1 VYRSQSALATTPEDA
16 AERQE
21 LAQQAI
27 AAHSR
32 SLTLNPYQSEVM
44 LRLASAYELAGDNGS
59 ALRTYQR
66 ALAVD
71 PNNAFN
77 YLRLGIFY
85 RRIDEGQRVT
95 EAFEKSRQLGAE
107 DQIPVVNI
115 EDVRRDP

>member
-1 VYRSQSALATTPEDA
+1 LASTAEDEA
-16 AERQE
+16 AREQ

-27 AAHSR
+27 TAYSK

-77 YLRLGIFY
+77 YMRLGIFY
-85 RRIDEGQRVT
+85 RRIGEGQQAI
-95 EAFEKSRQLGAE
+95 EAFEKSSQLGAR
-107 DQIPVVNI
+107 DQISVVNI
-115 EDVRRDP
+115 EDIRRTVPTPK